1 MKRTP
6 LEDREIPRYTR
17 SEEAVHVASHV
28 VGAFLGVVALV
39 WCLLL
44 ADGPLEIFASL
55 VYSLSMILLYTAS
68 SIYHGL
74 PDSMAKRA
82 FQVIDHCTIY
92 IYIAGT
98 YTVVMLVAVRHENA
112 AVAWTVFALEWGV
125 TALAVAL
132 TAIDL
137 ERYRHFSMTCYIVL
151 GWLGAVAA
159 VPGYRALGIGGSV
172 LIVAGGVSY
181 TAGSVLYGI
190 GRKTPFAHSAF
201 HLFTLLGSVLH
212 LACVVFYVL

>member
-6 LEDREIPRYTR
+6 LADREMPGYTR
-17 SEEAVHVASHV
+17 SEEAIHVTSHVA
-28 VGAFLGVVALV
+28 GALLGVTALV

-44 ADGPLEIFASL
+44 ADGPLEVFASV

-74 PDSMAKRA
+74 PDSTAKRV
-82 FQVIDHCTIY
+82 FQVVDHCTIY

-98 YTVVMLVAVRHENA
+98 YTVVMLVAVRSENQA
-112 AVAWTVFALEWGV
+112 IAWTVFALEWGV
-125 TALAVAL
+125 AALAVTL

-137 ERYRHFSMTCYIVL
+137 QRYRHFSMTSYIAL

-159 VPGYRALGIGGSV
+159 VPGYRALGVGGSV
-172 LIVAGGVSY
+172 LIVAGGLSY

-190 GRKTPFAHSAF
+190 GRKRHLAHSAF
-201 HLFTLLGSVLH
+201 HLFTLLGSILH